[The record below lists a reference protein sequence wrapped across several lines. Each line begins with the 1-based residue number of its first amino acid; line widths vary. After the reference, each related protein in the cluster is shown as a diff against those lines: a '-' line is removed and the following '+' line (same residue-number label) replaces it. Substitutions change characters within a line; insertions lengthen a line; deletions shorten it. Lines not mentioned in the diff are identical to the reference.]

1 MNPAERRES
10 LLEDGK
16 KGMEELFPCRME
28 KLKEEWKQEGLRE
41 QMRGSFMELFH
52 LWREREGERAVA
64 GSLGIC
70 CLRSSIVMRQYR
82 MLLVLCGEE
91 FYLDS
96 HVQESA
102 WKPAGFF
109 EGFEEDME
117 ILCSGLKKK
126 YPRLCRWE
134 VESVRL
140 FSVEYYY
147 AAIGKLCKDW
157 KEEIIKWAEE
167 SGLRMGERFFL
178 YFGEYRG
185 RGELLD
191 EGKDDVK

>member
-1 MNPAERRES
+1 
-10 LLEDGK
+10 
-16 KGMEELFPCRME
+16 
-28 KLKEEWKQEGLRE
+28 
-41 QMRGSFMELFH
+41 
-52 LWREREGERAVA
+52 
-64 GSLGIC
+64 
-70 CLRSSIVMRQYR
+70 MRQYR